1 MSFQMKLNNA
11 EELRK
16 LLTRKNFIPIP
27 ACFDAYAIY
36 AGTIGKTHGDK
47 KLRTP
52 AENDMNNDSKKGE
65 LNRSISDIFVL
76 FLSSIIQQL

>member
-1 MSFQMKLNNA
+1 M
-11 EELRK
+11 
-16 LLTRKNFIPIP
+16 
-27 ACFDAYAIY
+27 YAIY